1 MRRMWSA
8 LALVLVMASS
18 AAAQPSVGF
27 QAGGSIDPEQF
38 FAGVYWQSPELG
50 GRFAFRSGLDGGFGS
65 DLRIATINV
74 DFLFYFP
81 LGGTNWSLVQGG
93 GPTVVITRY
102 GFGEELDETD
112 VGAGGSYVIGF
123 AHERG
128 FFTEA
133 RIGSGRVPSLKFGAG
148 WRIEF

>member
-1 MRRMWSA
+1 MRRIWSA

-38 FAGVYWQSPELG
+38 FAGVHWQTPELG
-50 GRFAFRSGLDGGFGS
+50 NRFAIRAGLDGGFGS

-74 DFLFYFP
+74 DFMFFFP
-81 LGGTNWSLVQGG
+81 LGGTNWSLIQGG
-93 GPTVVITRY
+93 GPTIVITRF
-102 GFGEELDETD
+102 GDEVFGEDTD

-133 RIGSGRVPSLKFGAG
+133 RIGSGRVPALKFGAG